1 VTDHEIYQNPLISRY
16 AGRQMAELFSD
27 NNKFG
32 TWRRLWIALAEAQ
45 QELGLQISD
54 AQLNEMRDSV
64 DDIDFELA
72 KKKESELRH
81 DVMAHVHTFGEAC
94 PQARGII
101 HWGATSCFVT
111 DNTELIQMRSALEL
125 VRSGLIQVL
134 GALARFAQEYANTPT
149 LGFTHFQPAQLTTV
163 GKRASLW
170 AYEFVLDIE
179 ELDTRLKRLRFRGV
193 KGTTGTQASFLELFD
208 GDDDKVKA
216 LDEIVTEKMEFNKS
230 YQVTGQTYSRK
241 IDAQIGAV
249 LSGIAQTAH
258 KFSNDIRLL
267 QHLKEIEE
275 PFEENQIGSSAMAYK
290 RNPMRTERATA
301 LSRYVITASQNP
313 ALTAA
318 EQWFERTL
326 DDSANRR
333 IAIPEMFLAVDGIL
347 KIVANVASGLV
358 VNEAMIDQNIQR
370 ELPFMATENI
380 LMAAVSAGG
389 DRQQLHEQIRL
400 HSMAAGAQVKSGGGN
415 DLLER
420 IAADAQFGLDLD
432 SLRKATK
439 PEAFT
444 GRASKQVDELLSEVI
459 APILESVEEP
469 SSQDDQ
475 LRV

>member
-1 VTDHEIYQNPLISRY
+1 MTDHEIYQNPLISRY

-275 PFEENQIGSSAMAYK
+275 PFEENQIGSSAMA
-290 RNPMRTERATA
+290 AGSIA
-301 LSRYVITASQNP
+301 FSSISRI
-313 ALTAA
+313 
-318 EQWFERTL
+318 
-326 DDSANRR
+326 
-333 IAIPEMFLAVDGIL
+333 
-347 KIVANVASGLV
+347 
-358 VNEAMIDQNIQR
+358 
-370 ELPFMATENI
+370 
-380 LMAAVSAGG
+380 
-389 DRQQLHEQIRL
+389 
-400 HSMAAGAQVKSGGGN
+400 
-415 DLLER
+415 
-420 IAADAQFGLDLD
+420 
-432 SLRKATK
+432 
-439 PEAFT
+439 
-444 GRASKQVDELLSEVI
+444 
-459 APILESVEEP
+459 
-469 SSQDDQ
+469 SSSWA
-475 LRV
+475 RWPR